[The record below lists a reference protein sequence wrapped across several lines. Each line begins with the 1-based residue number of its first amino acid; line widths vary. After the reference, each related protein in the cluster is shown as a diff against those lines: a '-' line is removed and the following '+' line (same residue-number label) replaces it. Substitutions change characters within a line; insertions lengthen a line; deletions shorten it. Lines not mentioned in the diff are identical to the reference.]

1 MLKKKKKEEGADLRG
16 ISEGGGGGSEPPAK
30 TVNVLNLQIWKILA
44 NSALRENSLVFQQ
57 VKDFFFPFRILKTT
71 SPRANK

>member
-1 MLKKKKKEEGADLRG
+1 MLKQKKKKRRG
-16 ISEGGGGGSEPPAK
+16 GVKGYFGGGGGSEPPAK
-30 TVNVLNLQIWKILA
+30 TVNVLNLQIWKILV
-44 NSALRENSLVFQQ
+44 NSAPRENSLVFQQ